1 MDIALPY
8 LPIAGCFLVGFFFA
22 FFGVWNTYHWRPTLA
37 FMQQKKIPFSF
48 PLLILG
54 ILIQTIAGLM
64 LMLGIYI
71 KLAALVLI
79 PFDIIA
85 VFIFH
90 AFWNCKGE
98 IRRLNMIIFI
108 TNLTASLGALLLLL
122 NSIQPISDIWIV
134 FN

>member
-8 LPIAGCFLVGFFFA
+8 LPVAGCILVGFFFA
-22 FFGVWNTYHWRPTLA
+22 FFGIWNTYHWRPTLA
-37 FMQQKKIPFSF
+37 LMQQKRIPLSF
-48 PLLILG
+48 ALLIVG
-54 ILIQTIAGLM
+54 ILTQTIAGLM
-64 LMLGIYI
+64 LMFGIYI

-85 VFIFH
+85 VLIFH
-90 AFWNCKGE
+90 DFWNYKGE
-98 IRRLNMIIFI
+98 IRQLNMIIFI

-122 NSIQPISDIWIV
+122 NSIQPITDIWVV